1 MPAPLMA
8 ALCGTGDLLSSRATP
23 GSKDHQLMGN
33 LFRTPPLGQQIRNDT
48 AKVLITLHQAG
59 AW

>member
-1 MPAPLMA
+1 MA